1 MDDSK
6 FVFISY
12 SRNNINFVKEIVER
26 LETRGT
32 QTYIDFRD
40 IPPGSLYAEEIV
52 KAIEHSIC
60 CVLIFTED
68 ANASGYVINEMN
80 SATNYNKPII
90 PLRINKN
97 LLPGKAL
104 EFYIGKYN
112 WIDYIGLESLDKLE
126 QTIAQVGESKKAQTD
141 IKYRSP
147 VVISGENL
155 HEIGY
160 TAEKKVIEEMEI
172 DYKTLNPTEYIV
184 NEETE
189 GTPPEWI
196 EHTSS
201 YPETSSM
208 LIVNDRIVG
217 YYLLVLMNE
226 ANYASIISGQKMV
239 KADMQEFYGFGGEF
253 FCYVAIMPIIKT
265 YETQE
270 NYLLLIEEFFGKM
283 TLFAKKGIKIK
294 KFAISVYSQLLEAM
308 MRALGFKVVGLNK
321 AGGKIMELSTEEIKS
336 NKIIQTRFPEF
347 CKIYEDM

>member
-1 MDDSK
+1 M
-6 FVFISY
+6 
-12 SRNNINFVKEIVER
+12 
-26 LETRGT
+26 
-32 QTYIDFRD
+32 
-40 IPPGSLYAEEIV
+40 
-52 KAIEHSIC
+52 
-60 CVLIFTED
+60 
-68 ANASGYVINEMN
+68 
-80 SATNYNKPII
+80 
-90 PLRINKN
+90 
-97 LLPGKAL
+97 
-104 EFYIGKYN
+104 
-112 WIDYIGLESLDKLE
+112 
-126 QTIAQVGESKKAQTD
+126 
-141 IKYRSP
+141 
-147 VVISGENL
+147 ISGENL